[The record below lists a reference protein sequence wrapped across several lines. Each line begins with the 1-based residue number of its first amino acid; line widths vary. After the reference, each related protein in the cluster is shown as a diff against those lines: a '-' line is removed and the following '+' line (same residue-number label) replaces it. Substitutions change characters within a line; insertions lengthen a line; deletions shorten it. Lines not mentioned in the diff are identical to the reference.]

1 MIDPVQID
9 QVQDSQESLNLAHI
23 TKPMLIFGGPYSNLP
38 ASQAMQQKAVEL
50 DIPPQNV
57 ICTGDI
63 VAYCAEPEATTSLI
77 REWGIKV
84 VMGNCEE
91 SLAEDALDCGC
102 GFEEDSACSLLS
114 TGWYS
119 FARTKV
125 SDEHKQWMG
134 SLPRSIYFEMA
145 GKTFQV
151 IHGGIDEIN
160 RFLFAGSDIQR
171 FKDEFAKTKVDVVI
185 GGHSGIPFHKE
196 IGNQHWINA
205 GVIGMPAN
213 DGTDSTW
220 YLLLEPDVS
229 RERVNVS
236 WHRLKYDV
244 SAARNAMEEKGL
256 ITPYRQAL
264 VDGLWPSMDVLPE
277 AEKAQRAQ
285 VIRLEPVT
293 F

>member
-1 MIDPVQID
+1 MDQVQID
-9 QVQDSQESLNLAHI
+9 QVQDSQQSLNLGHI
-23 TKPMLIFGGPYSNLP
+23 AKPMLIFGGPYSNLQ
-38 ASQAMQQKAVEL
+38 ATQAMQQKAVEL
-50 DIPPQNV
+50 DILPGNV

-134 SLPRSIYFEMA
+134 FLPRSIHFEMA
-145 GKTFQV
+145 DKKFQV
-151 IHGGIDEIN
+151 IHGGVGQIN
-160 RFLFAGSDIQR
+160 RFLFAGSDTQY
-171 FKDEFAKTKVDVVI
+171 FKDEFAKTTADVVI
-185 GGHSGIPFHKE
+185 GGHCGMPFYKE

-220 YLLLEPDVS
+220 YLLLEPDA
-229 RERVNVS
+229 EQVNVS

-244 SAARNAMEEKGL
+244 SATRNAMEEAGL
-256 ITPYRQAL
+256 ITPYRQSLA
-264 VDGLWPSMDVLPE
+264 DGLWPSLDVLPE
-277 AEKAQRAQ
+277 IEKLRTGQAISLAP
-285 VIRLEPVT
+285 VIL
-293 F
+293 

>member
-1 MIDPVQID
+1 MDPVQLD
-9 QVQDSQESLNLAHI
+9 QAQDSQQSLNLGHI
-23 TKPMLIFGGPYSNLP
+23 AKPMLIFGGPYSNLQ
-38 ASQAMQQKAVEL
+38 ATQAMQHKAVEL
-50 DIPPQNV
+50 DVPPQNV

-77 REWGIKV
+77 RQWGIKV

-91 SLAEDALDCGC
+91 SLAEGALDCGC

-134 SLPRSIYFEMA
+134 SLPRSIHFEMA
-145 GKTFQV
+145 DKKFQV
-151 IHGGIDEIN
+151 IHGGVDQIN
-160 RFLFAGSDIQR
+160 RFLFAGSDTQR
-171 FKDEFAKTKVDVVI
+171 FNDEFAKTSADVVI
-185 GGHSGIPFHKE
+185 GGHCGIPFHKE
-196 IGNQHWINA
+196 IGNKHWINA

-213 DGTDSTW
+213 DGTDTTW
-220 YLLLEPDVS
+220 YLLLEPDTAS
-229 RERVNVS
+229 GQINVS

-244 SAARNAMEEKGL
+244 SAARNAMEDAGL

-264 VDGLWPSMDVLPE
+264 ADGLWPSMDVLPE
-277 AEKAQRAQ
+277 AEKAQQGREL
-285 VIRLEPVT
+285 RLEKLAL
-293 F
+293 